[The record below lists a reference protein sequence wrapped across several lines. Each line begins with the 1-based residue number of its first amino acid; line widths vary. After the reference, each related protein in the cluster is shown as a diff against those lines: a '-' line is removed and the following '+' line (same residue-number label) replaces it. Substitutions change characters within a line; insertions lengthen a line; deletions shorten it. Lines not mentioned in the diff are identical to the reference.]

1 MKKKILVIASVL
13 TLAPITIFANGIKIW
28 VNGNIV
34 KSDVSPYIE
43 NSRTMVPIRVISE
56 NLGKEVKWN
65 GDEKKVNIKDS
76 KGNEI
81 SLVIGEKF
89 IKDESSNV
97 DRKFELDSPAVI
109 KDDRTFVPIRAIAE
123 AFGEKVEWDKD
134 NGTVIIGKG
143 YKKPEPVKAENTTHP
158 LGLDY
163 LYNKEMINKS
173 DEEKTVY
180 ERKMREEESKVFPGH
195 KNREVE
201 AALAWLSFA
210 KANKFFQD
218 AVNKN
223 PYAYSKEN
231 KIGYSIMRRGSAMS
245 GYEDTKN
252 EKYSTRDFMSVSAG
266 PSMAELEHFDYYLN
280 YDGTFNFFRMPL
292 HYHDA
297 PEEMLKQVKK
307 IISNTEKVK
316 FIDANKSEIERLLK
330 NFSPENEKYIEY

>member
-13 TLAPITIFANGIKIW
+13 TLAPATIFANGIKIW

-34 KSDVSPYIE
+34 KSDVSPYIK

-56 NLGKEVKWN
+56 SLGKEVKWN

-89 IKDESSNV
+89 IKDESNNV

-123 AFGEKVEWDKD
+123 AFGEKVDWDKD
-134 NGTVIIGKG
+134 NRTVIIGKG
-143 YKKPEPVKAENTTHP
+143 YKKPEPVRAEKTTHP

-180 ERKMREEESKVFPGH
+180 ERKMREEESKLFPGH

-210 KANKFFQD
+210 KSNKFFQD
-218 AVNKN
+218 EVNKDTFS
-223 PYAYSKEN
+223 YTSKNE
-231 KIGYSIMRRGSAMS
+231 IYYGIDPRGSAMS
-245 GYEDTKN
+245 WFEDESKEEYT
-252 EKYSTRDFMSVSAG
+252 TRDFMSVNAG

-280 YDGTFNFFRMPL
+280 YDGTFNSFRMPL
-292 HYHDA
+292 HYHDT

-307 IISNTEKVK
+307 IISNPEKVK
-316 FIDANKSEIERLLK
+316 FIDANKSDIERLLK